1 MTIIEEIWMQSLAK
15 ILSWDKY
22 VVFIAHYLDAQLSYS
37 SLFAS
42 LNKDE
47 LSLKLCTSMQC
58 KLSKV
63 AVFAFKLCTGIS

>member
-1 MTIIEEIWMQSLAK
+1 MQSLSK

-22 VVFIAHYLDAQLSYS
+22 VVFITHYLDAQLSYS